1 MLSTTTMV
9 RVRKAIESTYN
20 CTCNIVEHGKVK
32 KENKSTGFADKIVL
46 ENKKCKLSF
55 ESITST
61 NQNDVS
67 AKVTQVTKLFIAP
80 EIDIKPGSRI
90 DVKNAQ
96 GVTTAYESSGQPAK
110 YESHQEIIL
119 KLFEGWA

>member
-1 MLSTTTMV
+1 MLSTATMV

-20 CTCNIVEHGKVK
+20 CTCNVIEHEKVK

-61 NQNDVS
+61 NQNDVN

-80 EIDIKPGSRI
+80 ELDIKSGSRI
-90 DVKNAQ
+90 DVKNEQ
-96 GVTTAYESSGQPAK
+96 GVTIAYESSGQPAK
-110 YESHQEIIL
+110 YESHQEIML

>member
-1 MLSTTTMV
+1 MLSTATMV

-20 CTCNIVEHGKVK
+20 CTCNVVKHEKVK

-80 EIDIKPGSRI
+80 ELDIKPGSRI
-90 DVKNAQ
+90 DVKNEL
-96 GVTTAYESSGQPAK
+96 GVTTAYESSGQSAK
-110 YESHQEIIL
+110 YESHQEIML